1 MENLLQLCG
10 RAHQLRGARRFS
22 FDEITK
28 STNNFS
34 EANHIGSGGYRMIS
48 LSLFSYPAMVYRRML
63 PTGQLIAIKRCRQ
76 GAKVG
81 WNSTWRWKFYREFI
95 IKIKNVVI

>member
-1 MENLLQLCG
+1 MSCWQDITFARKETPVSHEIRAVLEK
-10 RAHQLRGARRFS
+10 RWAHQLRGARRFS

-48 LSLFSYPAMVYRRML
+48 LSLFSYPAMVVSF
-63 PTGQLIAIKRCRQ
+63 A
-76 GAKVG
+76 
-81 WNSTWRWKFYREFI
+81 
-95 IKIKNVVI
+95 